1 MCLDRV
7 KKIHCRV
14 FVLSI
19 QLEIWLFHM
28 GVFWIK
34 QLRKLQKCKLTCGS
48 LLFCLLAFLV
58 IKTYCHCH
66 GGGPAVCSLVIQLLI
81 RVLYLLSL
89 WSRGA
94 IKVFFYAAPRK
105 LRHTQIFFF
114 PNPKYHLYPVNLVQT
129 RILQMTCNQC
139 VKSSSSKKKLTIK
152 MLI

>member
-19 QLEIWLFHM
+19 QLEIWLFHI

-34 QLRKLQKCKLTCGS
+34 QLRKLQKCKLTCRS

-94 IKVFFYAAPRK
+94 IKVFTST
-105 LRHTQIFFF
+105 LRQGSYGTHQFFF
-114 PNPKYHLYPVNLVQT
+114 SQT
-129 RILQMTCNQC
+129 PSITCILWIWFRQGFFRWHAIS
-139 VKSSSSKKKLTIK
+139 V
-152 MLI
+152 